1 MKKLLTIL
9 LSLMFILGIFTACGN
24 GSNSGGDEIINNT
37 LSFSQANSIEEM
49 QKLDGQEV
57 NIIGYMSTLS
67 PITGNFMY
75 LMNLPY
81 QSCPFCVPNTTQ
93 LSNTMAVYAKDG
105 DSFEFTDRAIKVV
118 GTLEF
123 GDYTDEYGYEYAY
136 RIKDATYTEVDTS
149 EMGEK
154 LQLWQQLASTDVIS
168 DVYNMYEYVNFLCF
182 WPTYTAEFDGGKD
195 YLYPTDAIYFVET
208 EGAQYNYGYAD
219 GYFEGMIATIKE
231 VNATEFN
238 DLIENITKAQALA
251 DKALTALKN
260 EEYTTTAEYAD
271 VFGDGR
277 SQYIMNDNATYEAE
291 MEAVYTEFAEWLAEW
306 EL

>member
-9 LSLMFILGIFTACGN
+9 LSLMLILGIFTACGN
-24 GSNSGGDEIINNT
+24 SNSGGGEIINNT
-37 LSFSQANSIEEM
+37 LSFSQANSVEAM
-49 QKLDGQEV
+49 QKLDGQTV

-105 DSFEFTDRAIKVV
+105 NSFEFTDRAIKVV

-182 WPTYTAEFDGGKD
+182 WPTYTAEFDSGKD
-195 YLYPTDAIYFVET
+195 YLFPTDALHFIET
-208 EGAQYNYGYAD
+208 DGAQYNYGYAQD
-219 GYFEGMIATIKE
+219 YFENMIATIKE

-251 DKALTALKN
+251 DKALTALRN

-277 SQYIMNDNATYEAE
+277 SQYIMNDNAIYEAE